1 MSVRRPTFRPSLAQT
16 KRANQ
21 RAMDLYASCSDRPR
35 FDVGARPARQP
46 AQSPRP
52 KPPGAAESDVKTAVL
67 QYLKLSPL
75 TAEVV
80 LVNGGTAY
88 NESGAPVQFYRVV
101 KGPPVVV
108 DVIGHLK
115 DGTPFAIELKREGWK
130 PAGPDAVHGGAV
142 RERAQR
148 AYIEHIV
155 GLGGVGG
162 FVRSVEEA
170 RQIIEE
176 LTTGNRPA

>member
-1 MSVRRPTFRPSLAQT
+1 MRSGGRRPTFRKSFAQGLRDNQ
-16 KRANQ
+16 KAHNDLGALWGKPPMDMRAP
-21 RAMDLYASCSDRPR
+21 A
-35 FDVGARPARQP
+35 ARQP
-46 AQSPRP
+46 AQSP
-52 KPPGAAESDVKTAVL
+52 KPRAGAAEADVKAAVL

-130 PAGPDAVHGGAV
+130 SAGPDAVHGGAV

-148 AYIEHIV
+148 AYIDHIV

-162 FVRSVEEA
+162 FVRSVDEA
-170 RQIIEE
+170 REVIECQH
-176 LTTGNRPA
+176 L